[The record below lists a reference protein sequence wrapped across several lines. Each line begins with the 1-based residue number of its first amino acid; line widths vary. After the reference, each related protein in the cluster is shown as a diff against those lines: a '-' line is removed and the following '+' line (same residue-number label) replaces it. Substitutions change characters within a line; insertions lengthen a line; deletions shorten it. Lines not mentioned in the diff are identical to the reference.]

1 MMTLKEIQ
9 EKKAR
14 AQEMHA
20 KNKKRFNRIFKAMCV
35 TLGGFVGVVAGACMI
50 ALAPGPGALLTI
62 GAISSFAGVGT
73 AFGAYA
79 VNMGLEVADSK
90 ARKELKREFP
100 EIVGENTKLTERA
113 YIHSGEVFR
122 TLHKM
127 EQHAQSPEG
136 VMEEVEDIIAR
147 GKEREEE
154 IKRVSE
160 ARKQNILKAM
170 EEEAE
175 K

>member
-14 AQEMHA
+14 AQQMHA
-20 KNKKRFNRIFKAMCV
+20 KNKKRFNNIFKALCV
-35 TLGGFVGVVAGACMI
+35 TVGGFVGVIAGATMI
-50 ALAPGPGALLTI
+50 ALAPGPGALLTA
-62 GAISSFAGVGT
+62 GAITAFTGMGT
-73 AFGAYA
+73 AFTSYA
-79 VNMGLEVADSK
+79 VNMGFEVADGK
-90 ARKELKREFP
+90 ARKQLKKEFP

-113 YIHSGEVFR
+113 YLHSGEVVR

-127 EQHAQSPEG
+127 EQHAKSPEG
-136 VMEEVEDIIAR
+136 VMEEVQDIIAR

-154 IKRVSE
+154 INRVYE
-160 ARKQNILKAM
+160 ARKQNMLKAM

>member
-14 AQEMHA
+14 AQQMHV
-20 KNKKRFNRIFKAMCV
+20 KNKKRFSNIFKTMCV
-35 TLGGFVGVVAGACMI
+35 TLGGFVGVVVGTCLI
-50 ALAPGPGALLTI
+50 ALAPGPGALLTA
-62 GAISSFAGVGT
+62 GAITAFTGVGT
-73 AFGAYA
+73 AFTSYA
-79 VNMGLEVADSK
+79 VTMGFEAADSK
-90 ARKELKREFP
+90 ARKELKKEFP
-100 EIVGENTKLTERA
+100 ELVGENTKLTERA
-113 YIHSGEVFR
+113 YIHSGEVVR

-127 EQHAQSPEG
+127 EQHANSPEG
-136 VMEEVEDIIAR
+136 VMEEVQDIIAR

-154 IKRVSE
+154 IVKVSE
-160 ARKQNILKAM
+160 ARKKHILKAM